1 MNPSPHREQ
10 PHLALAR
17 CMPHEREVG
26 RGATELPRGKAAS
39 GPYRSASGEPP
50 STLSSS
56 RCDEGSHSLEKS
68 PRCDEGSHLVVYGC
82 GGPQPPAGKQAARVP
97 LRGNG
102 LSHTSPERAF
112 VGPAGGTCGP
122 RENFARPCG
131 AAPPPPRCGTGRCGW
146 SESGRLCHGDGAHE
160 AGERC
165 RRGLMLPTLE
175 VSRMRSKRRE

>member
-82 GGPQPPAGKQAARVP
+82 GGPQP
-97 LRGNG
+97 L
-102 LSHTSPERAF
+102 
-112 VGPAGGTCGP
+112 
-122 RENFARPCG
+122 
-131 AAPPPPRCGTGRCGW
+131 
-146 SESGRLCHGDGAHE
+146 
-160 AGERC
+160 AGEQIRRVQVRDPHLNPYFSRDHVFKAFEERLPRPARHHGRRVALVAEPPHSRPRPRPSRRSRRRSCATREEAANVRC
-165 RRGLMLPTLE
+165 AVGCA
-175 VSRMRSKRRE
+175 VGS